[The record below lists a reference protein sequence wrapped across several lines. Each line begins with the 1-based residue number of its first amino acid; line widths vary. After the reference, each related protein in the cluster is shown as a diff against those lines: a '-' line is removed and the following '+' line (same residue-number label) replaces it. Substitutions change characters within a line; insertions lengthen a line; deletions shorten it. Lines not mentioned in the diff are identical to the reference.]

1 MKIHSKPSTDAS
13 LKREEHPKDTSPD
26 HSSLNALAN
35 LVSEQWNQV
44 RSRPNSHLGSS
55 S

>member
-1 MKIHSKPSTDAS
+1 MEIHSNPPISDS
-13 LKREEHPKDTSPD
+13 LKKNEPSRNAGTN

-44 RSRPNSHLGSS
+44 RSRPETPPAQL
-55 S
+55 